1 MNILGVI
8 PVRYASTR
16 FPGKPLA
23 MIHGKSMIQR
33 VYEQA
38 SKSASLHKVVV
49 ATDDNRIFD
58 HVKNFG
64 GTVLMTSTEHNSG
77 TERCHEAFNMISREK
92 DNINWNLVINIQGD
106 EPLIDPSQ
114 IDKLASLFTNNDR
127 VLIGTL
133 AKKITD
139 LFEITDQN
147 IVKVIFD
154 HNKKALYFSRLPIP
168 FVKDLPETAWL
179 TWSRHY
185 KHIGL
190 YAYRPLILHK
200 LIALPPS
207 PLETAESLEQLRWI
221 ENGYDIYVEI
231 TETESISVDIP
242 DDLSKITNII

>member
-64 GTVLMTSTEHNSG
+64 GTVLMTSAEHNSG
-77 TERCHEAFNMISREK
+77 TERCHEAFNMISRQK

-114 IDKLASLFTNNDR
+114 IDKLASLFTNNDQ

-147 IVKVIFD
+147 IVKVILD

-190 YAYRPLILHK
+190 YAYRPSILHE

-231 TETESISVDIP
+231 TETESISVDTP

>member
-8 PVRYASTR
+8 PARYASTR

-64 GTVLMTSTEHNSG
+64 GTVLMTSAEHNSG
-77 TERCHEAFNMISREK
+77 TERCHEAFNMISRQK

-114 IDKLASLFTNNDR
+114 IDKLASLFTNNDQ

-147 IVKVIFD
+147 IVKVILD

-190 YAYRPLILHK
+190 YAYRPSILHK

-231 TETESISVDIP
+231 TETESISVDTP